1 MGRGSGMYFVR
12 VFLET
17 SMKGPRR
24 GDGWYGYLLETLTK
38 KEEIRTLHQ
47 VVMEKDVTAN
57 QLYLKALL
65 AALSR
70 LNQECEVEVYTSS
83 LYLRG
88 SYENHLQGWKE
99 SGWRT
104 ARREPVKNQELWQE
118 VYELGKKQRIRFS
131 SAYQYEYKSWLCTQI
146 AEQRRKASLPG
157 RRRACG

>member
-1 MGRGSGMYFVR
+1 M
-12 VFLET
+12 
-17 SMKGPRR
+17 
-24 GDGWYGYLLETLTK
+24 
-38 KEEIRTLHQ
+38 
-47 VVMEKDVTAN
+47 
-57 QLYLKALL
+57 
-65 AALSR
+65 
-70 LNQECEVEVYTSS
+70 EVYTSS

-104 ARREPVKNQELWQE
+104 ARGEPVKNQELWQE